1 MCFNYKVSLLTFFI
15 GTVGSYILIKYGNIQ
30 FYKENMVYGIFLI
43 FIAGIQFM
51 DFLFWIDLDNKIGI
65 NKIVTIF
72 GPLFNVGQ
80 PLILYIIKLI
90 YFKEKDLLSFKNLPI
105 LILNLL
111 YCIYLFTSYFKFL
124 NESALVTKTN
134 HGHLKWPW
142 IDYYNPTYY
151 LILLGINIFYLMNFK
166 YSLIFFII
174 TYIFLILS
182 CLFFSY
188 NPGEL
193 WCFFGSF
200 IPILMFLASYFIH

>member
-1 MCFNYKVSLLTFFI
+1 
-15 GTVGSYILIKYGNIQ
+15 
-30 FYKENMVYGIFLI
+30 
-43 FIAGIQFM
+43 M
-51 DFLFWIDLDNKIGI
+51 DFLFWVDLDNKIGI
-65 NKIVTIF
+65 NKIVTII
-72 GPLFNVGQ
+72 GPLFNAGQ

-90 YFKEKDLLSFKNLPI
+90 YYKEGDLLSLKNFNLPI

-111 YCIYLFTSYFKFL
+111 YCIYLFFTYFKYL
-124 NESALVTKTN
+124 NESVLVTKTY

-142 IDYYNPTYY
+142 IEFYNPRYY

-166 YSLIFFII
+166 YSLILFII

-200 IPILMFLASYFIH
+200 IPILLFFATYFIN